1 MKELYF
7 FYLSSCPY
15 CRQADALIEK
25 LCAAD
30 PKYREVKIRKIEER
44 LEKELADSYDYYF
57 VPCFFLEEKKL
68 HEGAANEEI
77 IKNVLEEAL
86 KTR

>member
-25 LCAAD
+25 LSAAN
-30 PKYREVKIRKIEER
+30 PEYKQIKIRKIEER
-44 LEKELADSYDYYF
+44 QEKELADSYDYYF
-57 VPCFFLEEKKL
+57 VPCFFLGEKKL
-68 HEGAANEEI
+68 HEGAANEGI
-77 IKNVLEEAL
+77 IKTVLEEAL
-86 KTR
+86 KAQ